1 MTLSAVLSTALSGMQ
16 GQVTRISA
24 TASNVANSQSIGYD
38 RLSAQFQSVEM
49 PGVSAVQT
57 GGQTVDPLRDMTELI
72 EAELAYKAN
81 ASVFETGADMWE
93 VLASIKRD

>member
-24 TASNVANSQSIGYD
+24 TASNVANSQTIGYT
-38 RLSAQFQSVEM
+38 RLSAQFQSVET
-49 PGVSAVQT
+49 PGVSAAQT